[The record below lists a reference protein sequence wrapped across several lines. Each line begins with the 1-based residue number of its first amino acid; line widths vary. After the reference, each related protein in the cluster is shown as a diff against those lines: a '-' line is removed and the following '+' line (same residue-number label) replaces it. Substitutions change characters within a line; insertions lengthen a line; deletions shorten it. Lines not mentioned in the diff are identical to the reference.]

1 MATVMVTVMVV
12 VMVTDAVVM
21 TMMTIMMMM
30 MITSKHYPSVSF
42 TSFHSTANPH
52 PRDRFIFRLRSFL
65 LELSIPTTDR
75 STSSAT
81 Y

>member
-21 TMMTIMMMM
+21 TMMTIMMM

-75 STSSAT
+75 STSAT